1 MESGLT
7 FFLIRRAHTM
17 KMCALDALSEGQ
29 SAYSLC
35 EGLETGRRDPGRCMC
50 RSMRSVEDGQ
60 TAPSKPNLRRS
71 AFLWIALVGASGR
84 LVRRIGRRKK
94 LIDTPVPSF
103 ALHRPV
109 LPLPFISSFAS
120 GCP

>member
-35 EGLETGRRDPGRCMC
+35 
-50 RSMRSVEDGQ
+50 
-60 TAPSKPNLRRS
+60 
-71 AFLWIALVGASGR
+71 
-84 LVRRIGRRKK
+84 
-94 LIDTPVPSF
+94 
-103 ALHRPV
+103 
-109 LPLPFISSFAS
+109 
-120 GCP
+120 